1 MFSNFFFL
9 PFLTDFSTPSADMEH
24 VTEKDKDASF
34 DTVSLH
40 EDGSKS
46 KVKTKFS
53 IDRTDEISIEQI
65 QKQIKDKG
73 HQWKSWKSSERSCSS
88 DGEDIEPELEAIP
101 ESPKSESSETEQFP
115 LPCYAQTVEQACA
128 KIVTEP
134 YSTKESVIVCDV
146 WSKVSE
152 ATLVTNSDNLTM
164 NISEVKDQN
173 IIDLPHSAVSSDA
186 ENVSIIEKSSY
197 EVMEK
202 NIDSGTRSS
211 DKDFHEKKLIDKD
224 IKADSPKL
232 KKLQDSPKLKKLPES
247 PKLKKP
253 PESPKLKKPPESP
266 KLKKLQ
272 ESPKLK
278 KLYDS
283 PKLKK
288 LQDSPLFRKS
298 IDSPIS
304 RKSQDS
310 PKLKKM
316 PAQYSFCES
325 DPLSQNRASSNVTM
339 TAEGPASSKAEMQ
352 MQSAKKNIE
361 FDFNKLPTTALKR
374 SESKDV
380 TRMKSLPFEGNKH
393 QSVCRSKTDSNILT
407 LPQSEDIKMTH
418 SRYPHTK
425 AHHSKKSLSKSS
437 RKAEMLSSENLTVPI
452 FRPPLERLLPIGMP
466 EKPKR
471 SDTLTHFEPVP
482 YHTPLRI
489 DHSLSRDTFTSRDLC
504 EDKGVQTGNVDILFD
519 IPAPERLLPVGPLP
533 TKKDSYPMYSK
544 SDAELKKQDSIR
556 ILPELK
562 PLSPDPKGPDLT
574 KTPEPQK
581 PIEPSSVDK
590 QEPEAKDTVTNK
602 TEVIPPEPKAAE
614 KVESDHKKCLE
625 QLHDF
630 PFATMGLECITNTI
644 FDFTSEITP
653 SLPGIF
659 EVCKTAMDIKK
670 DDDQDKK
677 SEEQS
682 DRNHR
687 NSGSSIDGSQNEK
700 IELSTFSDNLSTR
713 LEKGKYYK
721 KKKIIEFCFLS
732 SNLKISL

>member
-1 MFSNFFFL
+1 
-9 PFLTDFSTPSADMEH
+9 MEH
-24 VTEKDKDASF
+24 GAERDKDASF

-53 IDRTDEISIEQI
+53 IDRADEIAIEQV

-134 YSTKESVIVCDV
+134 YSTKESVVVSDV

-152 ATLVTNSDNLTM
+152 ATLVTNSDSLTM
-164 NISEVKDQN
+164 NASEVKDQN
-173 IIDLPHSAVSSDA
+173 ITDLPHSAVSSDA

-202 NIDSGTRSS
+202 NIDSGSRSS
-211 DKDFHEKKLIDKD
+211 DKDFQEKKTDKD
-224 IKADSPKL
+224 IKVDSPKL
-232 KKLQDSPKLKKLPES
+232 KKLQDSPKLKKMQES
-247 PKLKKP
+247 PILKK
-253 PESPKLKKPPESP
+253 LHESP
-266 KLKKLQ
+266 KLKKLH
-272 ESPKLK
+272 
-278 KLYDS
+278 DS

-325 DPLSQNRASSNVTM
+325 DPLSQNRASSNVTI
-339 TAEGPASSKAEMQ
+339 TAEGPTSSKAEMQ
-352 MQSAKKNIE
+352 MQSTKKNIE
-361 FDFNKLPTTALKR
+361 FDFNKLPTAALKR

-418 SRYPHTK
+418 SRYPPTK
-425 AHHSKKSLSKSS
+425 AHHSKKNLAKSS

-466 EKPKR
+466 DKEKPKR
-471 SDTLTHFEPVP
+471 SETLTHVEPEP
-482 YHTPLRI
+482 YHIPLRI

-544 SDAELKKQDSIR
+544 PDVELKKQDSIKT
-556 ILPELK
+556 LPESK
-562 PLSPDPKGPDLT
+562 PLSPDPKRPELT

-590 QEPEAKDTVTNK
+590 QEPKAKDTVVNK
-602 TEVIPPEPKAAE
+602 SEVIPSEPKAAE
-614 KVESDHKKCLE
+614 KVDSDNKKCLE

-713 LEKGKYYK
+713 LEKGKYLQK
-721 KKKIIEFCFLS
+721 FLILS
-732 SNLKISL
+732 FVKQLENSL